1 MVVLFKTSCMN
12 YLVTWVILVTKL
24 DKETDDRDE
33 VIGNCGLVCV
43 AWRNNLK
50 REERASER
58 ATHENSLEGPV
69 AWIKRFRTT
78 VLFKVRIPRYL

>member
-1 MVVLFKTSCMN
+1 MVVLFKTSCMK

-24 DKETDDRDE
+24 DEETDDRDE
-33 VIGNCGLVCV
+33 IIGNCLGGLVCV

-58 ATHENSLEGPV
+58 ATHGNSLGGPV
-69 AWIKRFRTT
+69 AGIQSFRT
-78 VLFKVRIPRYL
+78 VLFKV